1 MCIITSP
8 RLPRRRRLK
17 TAPNNLK
24 ITLDDVL
31 LDQTNHD
38 SSSSHSFE
46 TMSLDQTNHQ
56 SKTRMCFDPDE
67 DAQEHSPQH
76 QPSKKSVNFYER
88 VIVRPILH
96 VDDYTDEEWKKCW
109 YLPTD
114 KARRK
119 DEIRAALRSIQEGKF
134 GGCARGLEKM
144 ADNGVT
150 KERRATAIREILDEQ
165 EAQRAR
171 ARANNED
178 TVVYDT
184 VKFRLAYRPYSRAS
198 RHVAQAMG
206 KIDEMAAT
214 SQKIVRQTP
223 KSPLRMKRDK
233 KSVIA
238 CVHSNDYGKFLQ
250 LDFARN

>member
-8 RLPRRRRLK
+8 RLPRRRRLR

-24 ITLDDVL
+24 ISLDDVL

-38 SSSSHSFE
+38 SSTHSFE

-56 SKTRMCFDPDE
+56 SKTMIGFDDE
-67 DAQEHSPQH
+67 EEHSPQH
-76 QPSKKSVNFYER
+76 QPAKKSVHFFER
-88 VIVRPILH
+88 VIVRPVLH
-96 VDDYTDEEWKKCW
+96 VDDYTDEEWKQCW

-114 KARRK
+114 KVRRK
-119 DEIRAALRSIQEGKF
+119 DEIRAALRCLQEGKF

-144 ADNGVT
+144 ADNGIT
-150 KERRATAIREILDEQ
+150 KERRAVAIREILDEQ

-171 ARANNED
+171 ATANNQD
-178 TVVYDT
+178 TVVYDAL
-184 VKFRLAYRPYSRAS
+184 KFRLAYRPHSRAA

-214 SQKIVRQTP
+214 SQKTIRSAP
-223 KSPLRMKRDK
+223 KSPFRMKRDK
-233 KSVIA
+233 KNIIA
-238 CVHSNDYGKFLQ
+238 CVHSNDFGHQFLQ
-250 LDFARN
+250 LDFART

>member
-1 MCIITSP
+1 MTNSILLIGCTGFLGKCILYKLLKQTSFNMCIITSP

-76 QPSKKSVNFYER
+76 QPSKKSVNFHER

-134 GGCARGLEKM
+134 GGCARGLEI
-144 ADNGVT
+144 GGSG
-150 KERRATAIREILDEQ
+150 ESES
-165 EAQRAR
+165 
-171 ARANNED
+171 
-178 TVVYDT
+178 
-184 VKFRLAYRPYSRAS
+184 FRPNPPMES
-198 RHVAQAMG
+198 
-206 KIDEMAAT
+206 T
-214 SQKIVRQTP
+214 CN
-223 KSPLRMKRDK
+223 LR
-233 KSVIA
+233 VI
-238 CVHSNDYGKFLQ
+238 
-250 LDFARN
+250 

>member
-8 RLPRRRRLK
+8 RLPRRRRIK

-31 LDQTNHD
+31 LDQENHD
-38 SSSSHSFE
+38 SSTHSYE

-56 SKTRMCFDPDE
+56 SKTRICFDADE
-67 DAQEHSPQH
+67 DAQEQ

-119 DEIRAALRSIQEGKF
+119 DEIRASLRCIQEGKF

-150 KERRATAIREILDEQ
+150 KERRATAIREILEEQ

-184 VKFRLAYRPYSRAS
+184 VKFRLAYRPYSRAA

-223 KSPLRMKRDK
+223 KSPFRMKRDK
-233 KSVIA
+233 KRVIA
-238 CVHSNDYGKFLQ
+238 CVHSNDAGQFLQ